1 MDFGIKSL
9 VISLILILVIVRS
22 GVLNY
27 INRIDIR
34 INKAVK

>member
-22 GVLNY
+22 GVFNY
-27 INRIDIR
+27 INRVDIR
-34 INKAVK
+34 IDQTIE